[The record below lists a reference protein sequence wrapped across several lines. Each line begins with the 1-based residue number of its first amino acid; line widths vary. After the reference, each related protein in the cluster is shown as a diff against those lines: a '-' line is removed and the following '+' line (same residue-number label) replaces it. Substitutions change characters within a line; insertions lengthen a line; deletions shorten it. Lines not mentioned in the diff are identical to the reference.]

1 MPPNAPPADRAVYAA
16 SAALDKLLSQA
27 QAFRAGL
34 AGVRL
39 PPDAET
45 ALAYGDDLIA
55 ILQGKLNDAAGIVNA
70 AMERIQEA
78 EEVAYARAHGVLA
91 LASTEAAIDRDFNRW
106 TNALAAND
114 DRARA
119 AVL

>member
-1 MPPNAPPADRAVYAA
+1 MPPNASPADRAVYAA

-34 AGVRL
+34 AATTL
-39 PPDAET
+39 PDA
-45 ALAYGDDLIA
+45 ANRCLDHSDDLA
-55 ILQGKLNDAAGIVNA
+55 RILISQLRSADEIVTA
-70 AMERIQEA
+70 ELERIQEA